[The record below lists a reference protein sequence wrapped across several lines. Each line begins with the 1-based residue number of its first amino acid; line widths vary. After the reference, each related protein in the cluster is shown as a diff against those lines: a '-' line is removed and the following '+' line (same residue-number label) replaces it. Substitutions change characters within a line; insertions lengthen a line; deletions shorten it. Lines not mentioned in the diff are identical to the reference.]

1 MHAHSHIALSADG
14 VPIHYDVQGTGT
26 IALVFVHGWC
36 CHRGHWDQQVDH
48 FAARYTMVRLDL
60 PGHGTSG
67 CARTSWTIPVFGQ
80 DVVTVVEQLGLEQVV
95 LIGHSMGGAVIVEA
109 ARRLPTAVIG
119 LVSIDTWANLA
130 HIRTPE
136 QVAARLA
143 PFRANFVEAMR
154 ANVQTLF
161 VPTSDPTVVAH
172 VRATMSAALPHIGIS
187 VAEEGWGGD
196 RRLQEGLQEV
206 TAPKLAINSR
216 PTQMEAAQRHGIEV
230 VQLSGVGHFVM
241 LEDPQTFNRLVDEAV
256 QQFIQARALQGAQH
270 IKVGRT

>member
-1 MHAHSHIALSADG
+1 MQAQSHVALSADG
-14 VPIHYDVQGTGT
+14 VPMHYDVQGTGT

-36 CHRGHWDQQVDH
+36 CNRGHWDQQVGH
-48 FAARYTMVRLDL
+48 FASHYTVVRLDL
-60 PGHGTSG
+60 PGHGASG
-67 CARTSWTIPVFGQ
+67 CARTQWTIPAFGQ

-95 LIGHSMGGAVIVEA
+95 LIGHSLGGAVIVEA

-143 PFRANFVEAMR
+143 PFRVNFVEAMR

-161 VPTSDPTVVAH
+161 VPTSDPTVVEH

-187 VAEEGWGGD
+187 VAEEGWGSD

-216 PTQMEAAQRHGIEV
+216 PTHMEAAQCHGIEV
-230 VQLSGVGHFVM
+230 VLLSGVGHFVM
-241 LEDPQTFNRLVDEAV
+241 LEDPQTFNRLLDEAV
-256 QQFIQARALQGAQH
+256 QKFIHARAPQEAQQPG
-270 IKVGRT
+270 VGLV